1 MQFLPTKNEKYVSA
15 LRGYMHKSILCRG
28 VNAKRLET
36 LRKIYLFDLCIS
48 KPAPKNTDALILCRN
63 ILTECSVELIKK
75 GIFITVDI
83 LGDGIKRIDTKVFT
97 ALIGEMVAQTVKDG
111 QRHIT
116 ISITEKEIRIT
127 SKGKRLRGYPLRLI
141 KKLGGRYLV
150 LGNTNA
156 VSIPAPCCK
165 IYKDLEN
172 SDIKELLLDPI
183 SPIKVYLSATENR
196 FFV

>member
-15 LRGYMHKSILCRG
+15 LRGYMHKIILCKG
-28 VNAKRLET
+28 LNKKRLLN

-48 KPAPKNTDALILCRN
+48 RLSPKNTDALILCRN

-75 GIFITVDI
+75 GVFITADI
-83 LGDGIKRIDTKVFT
+83 FGDGIKCLDTKAFT
-97 ALIGEMVAQTVKDG
+97 ALMGEMIAQMVEDG
-111 QRHIT
+111 ERHIA
-116 ISITEKEIRIT
+116 IKIGDKEIRIT

-150 LGNTNA
+150 LGNINA
-156 VSIPAPCCK
+156 VSVPAPLCE
-165 IYKDLEN
+165 IYENLEN
-172 SDIKELLLDPI
+172 GDIKELLLNPI